1 LPRLIAKLVVRMKS
15 ILVPID
21 FSDATARVLDQ
32 AKEAAKA
39 FGAEIHLVYVKELMP
54 ASPPSTFGYGVA
66 GTPELLP
73 MPNSPVPTITPVS
86 PELDERQKSKL
97 VNWQK
102 EIQQS
107 GLKVVLHEPTGNVVE
122 EILEEANALKP
133 DLIVMGRHGH
143 GAMYNLLV
151 GSVTEGVLK
160 RTGCPVLLVPSAR
173 S

>member
-1 LPRLIAKLVVRMKS
+1 MKN

-21 FSDATARVLDQ
+21 FSDATARVIDQ
-32 AKEAAKA
+32 AKQAASA
-39 FGAEIHLVYVKELMP
+39 FGAEIHLVHVKELMP
-54 ASPPSTFGYGVA
+54 ASPPSSFGYGVA
-66 GTPELLP
+66 GTPELMP

-86 PELDERQKSKL
+86 PEIDQRQKSKMAD
-97 VNWQK
+97 WQK
-102 EIQQS
+102 EIQQA
-107 GLKVVLHEPTGNVVE
+107 GVKVFLHVPTGNVVE
-122 EILEEANALKP
+122 EILREANTLKP

-160 RTGCPVLLVPSAR
+160 QSACPVLLVPSAR